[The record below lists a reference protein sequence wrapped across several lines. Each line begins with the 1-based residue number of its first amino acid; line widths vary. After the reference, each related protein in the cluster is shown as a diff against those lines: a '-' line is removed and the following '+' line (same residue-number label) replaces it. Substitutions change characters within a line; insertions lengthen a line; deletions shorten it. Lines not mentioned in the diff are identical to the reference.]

1 VVTVAAV
8 ARGVAERRS
17 IEALRAGV
25 PNGSAVR
32 ELGTDQKAIEAK
44 FLDSLSQVAAER
56 SAGRQLPGFMVQG
69 EFGTGKSHL
78 LQWLQHVSLEAGFA
92 CSKIVIGKETPLGDP
107 HKLFRAASEALTLPD
122 RVGGLPEVVER
133 LRLDSNAFADL
144 YGLVRDPDSRF
155 DPLFQS
161 TLLLYEKLHHDTELL
176 DRIVAFWSGD
186 RPAVNELKKQL
197 RLIGHPRPD
206 LRSRR
211 IGELALPRFRFLAQ
225 LIAAA
230 GYTGWVLLLDEVEL
244 VANLSL
250 VSREKSYATLAA
262 LAGRLRKMAVPG
274 LFTFGAVTDE
284 FTGEIFQK
292 RQDPAKI
299 LQRWGERDPDFLAEV
314 EAGLDFLAPSSKRWM
329 RIRRPDADALRLTYD
344 RVRDLYGRAYGWTPP
359 VEPLA
364 DAAGPAR
371 SMRQHVRDW
380 ITRWDLVRLDPS
392 YLPDIETQ
400 AVSPDLTE
408 RPDLEVSDEPDPGS
422 SESGSGSEED
432 AGVGP

>member
-1 VVTVAAV
+1 VIATETTVLAD
-8 ARGVAERRS
+8 RRS

-56 SAGRQLPGFMVQG
+56 AASRQLQGFMVQG

-92 CSKIVIGKETPLGDP
+92 CSKIVIGKETPLGDL

-122 RVGGLPEVVER
+122 RLGGLPEVVER
-133 LRLDSNAFADL
+133 LRLDSNAFTDL
-144 YGLVRDPDSRF
+144 YGLVRDPDSHF
-155 DPLFQS
+155 DPLFQA
-161 TLLLYEKLHHDTELL
+161 TLLLYEKLHHDTELM
-176 DRIVAFWSGD
+176 DRIIAFWSGD
-186 RPAVNELKKQL
+186 RPSVNELKKQL

-211 IGELALPRFRFLAQ
+211 IQELALPRFRFLAQ
-225 LIAAA
+225 LVAAA

-250 VSREKSYATLAA
+250 TAREKSYATLAS
-262 LAGRLRKMAVPG
+262 LAGRLRAKTVPG
-274 LFTFGAVTDE
+274 LFMVGTVTAE
-284 FTGEIFQK
+284 FTGVIFEQRRDREK
-292 RQDPAKI
+292 A

-314 EAGLDFLAPSSKRWM
+314 EAGLEFLAPGSRRWM
-329 RIRRPDADALRLTYD
+329 RIRQPDSSALRLTYD
-344 RVRDLYGRAYGWTPP
+344 RVRALYERAYGWQPP
-359 VEPLA
+359 FDVVN
-364 DAAGPAR
+364 DSGPSR

-380 ITRWDLVRLDPS
+380 ITRWDLLRLDPA
-392 YLPDIETQ
+392 YRPDIETQ
-400 AVSPDLTE
+400 TVAPDLTE
-408 RPDLEVSDEPDPGS
+408 RPDLELSDEP
-422 SESGSGSEED
+422 EEED
-432 AGVGP
+432 EPTGT